1 MYTEQN
7 YPTKITTQGHAR
19 RPYIAIFIHLKFLLT
34 IEVQDV
40 TYGR

>member
-1 MYTEQN
+1 MYIERN
-7 YPTKITTQGHAR
+7 YPTKIITRGHAT
-19 RPYIAIFIHLKFLLT
+19 RPYIVIFIHLKFLLT